1 MFIKPAE
8 LANNVVLNLN
18 DFNNNNDFYRLIDID
33 PYRNNV
39 NQHPNCF
46 NVDPSNLLQI
56 PLADNIF
63 SVMSLNICSRKSHFL
78 NLKLEI
84 TDHFRPS
91 VIGICET
98 KITNEIETLYNI
110 AGYNMFTNNNQSNKS
125 GVALYIKNSIP
136 VMVKPAQTIIRNGI
150 ETIFADINTPSGII
164 TVGLV

>member
-1 MFIKPAE
+1 MFIKAAE
-8 LANNVVLNLN
+8 LANNVELYLNN
-18 DFNNNNDFYRLIDID
+18 FNNITHFNHLIDID

-39 NQHPNCF
+39 NQQPSCF

-63 SVMSLNICSRKSHFL
+63 SVMSLNISSLKSNFL
-78 NLKLEI
+78 NLQLEI

-110 AGYNMFTNNNQSNKS
+110 ACYNMFTKNNQSNKG

-136 VMVKPAQTIIRNGI
+136 VMVKPAQTII
-150 ETIFADINTPSGII
+150 
-164 TVGLV
+164 